1 MSQNKLFAID
11 CMIQQLKWD
20 QYVKENYEKWI
31 TIICCFET
39 SAEAF
44 YITEISRELGV
55 PLISGCLP
63 GHILPLLAK
72 ESRG

>member
-20 QYVKENYEKWI
+20 QYVKENHEKCI

-39 SAEAF
+39 SVE
-44 YITEISRELGV
+44 EI
-55 PLISGCLP
+55 P
-63 GHILPLLAK
+63 
-72 ESRG
+72 